1 VWLYLCASLVIL
13 QIECYTNMEQS
24 LQDQDLVLSCEDPG
38 AWGQL
43 HNAAMAST
51 PGHPFWLAV
60 LQEAVRRSPAT
71 AAANSSWLTQ
81 QLRKLWRQTPFHD
94 RIVDVLQS
102 TGPMLLSDVYQVR
115 AHCGTHFIMVA
126 LTEQH
131 HQVLGYLAAINI
143 KHSWFALCCSG
154 SFFGWLNNLISSVLV
169 VQSYTGGMPAC
180 GHSVVANGMVSTAYP
195 VGTWF
200 TPCLCGD
207 DECARCG

>member
-1 VWLYLCASLVIL
+1 MLKFFEATQQAGGRLVRTHFLSQVHDPHAFESAVCVACTHGKLLAPASPIANTVCRCTCAWLVIL

-102 TGPMLLSDVYQVR
+102 TGPMLLSDVYQVGE
-115 AHCGTHFIMVA
+115 HCGTLVISRGVPA
-126 LTEQH
+126 LTEQL
-131 HQVLGYLAAINI
+131 HQVLGYDQYQTQLA
-143 KHSWFALCCSG
+143 S
-154 SFFGWLNNLISSVLV
+154 
-169 VQSYTGGMPAC
+169 
-180 GHSVVANGMVSTAYP
+180 
-195 VGTWF
+195 
-200 TPCLCGD
+200 
-207 DECARCG
+207 